1 MVITFSQPAISQFS
15 AFNSKQT
22 HAGEQ
27 EFQFFHW
34 NLYLSSTVCINGI
47 RISDEKVQLMSLY
60 QLEYNKNESAIFDTK
75 KDWFTIYILLEMKR
89 EKKVDKP
96 IDSIECIGDEK
107 WKGIL
112 NYI

>member
-1 MVITFSQPAISQFS
+1 
-15 AFNSKQT
+15 
-22 HAGEQ
+22 
-27 EFQFFHW
+27 
-34 NLYLSSTVCINGI
+34 
-47 RISDEKVQLMSLY
+47 MSLY